1 MSDIFG
7 CISRFSDII
16 KGLKQQIN
24 ETVEI
29 KKLMHKSLPTFI
41 KALNRMNRTLE
52 MLSYVF
58 QSNSP
63 HNELFKHKLLKFSQI
78 ETIVIKL
85 EPMDTLLRI
94 LRELKDSE
102 NLTLKERL
110 KKYFELFFEYKTPS
124 TLHMRMKKYFKIIE
138 SALPVVI
145 ELNRTIFGSA
155 LRIKQPL
162 LRKAWM
168 LAGENQL
175 NDSSLPINIIQ
186 DNLYMLLKLEID
198 ENTINKKNKKEMYK
212 NIISQIADDID
223 NRGATKG
230 DGNISLAELNDL
242 PDEVMENINEKEE
255 YEEEEDGYIENE
267 EIEGCGCFGGK
278 IKSNKVHV
286 DDTAISTKTNSCKS
300 EDGESVMGDECIIL
314 ATDFFDRY
322 KLYLK
327 KKKQK
332 QKEKQ
337 KKSKKKEG
345 KEEKNEDS
353 LMGIAELFNETE
365 INEPEIEEN
374 VKVNPVIELVEEPIV
389 DSSPSKTEPPKS
401 VNDYGHNFNAKK
413 ISKIV
418 LKKPSYYNENLNDE
432 TSILTNITFQMVVKD
447 QGWGGTGHAHVR
459 YQINNNKCI
468 KAFTVK
474 RDEKENPKNKYRFV
488 INGYELNKNLDNKKE
503 KETEI
508 SIWLYCPPWS
518 GWKAEARSI
527 MCEINYN

>member
-16 KGLKQQIN
+16 KGLKYQIN

-29 KKLMHKSLPTFI
+29 KQLMHKSLPTFL

-58 QSNSP
+58 QRNSP

-102 NLTLKERL
+102 NLTLKEKL
-110 KKYFELFFEYKTPS
+110 KKYYELFFEYRTPS

-138 SALPVVI
+138 EALPVVI

-175 NDSSLPINIIQ
+175 NDSSLPINIVQ

-198 ENTINKKNKKEMYK
+198 ENTINKKHKKEMYK
-212 NIISQIADDID
+212 NIISQITDDID

-255 YEEEEDGYIENE
+255 YEEEEEEEDIVNE
-267 EIEGCGCFGGK
+267 IDGCGCFGGI
-278 IKSNKVHV
+278 IKSHKIFV
-286 DDTAISTKTNSCKS
+286 DDTVVSTNTNSCKS

-332 QKEKQ
+332 QKQKQ
-337 KKSKKKEG
+337 NKPKN
-345 KEEKNEDS
+345 KEEPNYE
-353 LMGIAELFNETE
+353 LIGISELLNETE
-365 INEPEIEEN
+365 SDIEEN
-374 VKVNPVIELVEEPIV
+374 IKVDVEIELLEDAIV
-389 DSSPSKTEPPKS
+389 KYNITQLAYPKC
-401 VNDYGHNFNAKK
+401 VNDYGHDFIAKK

-418 LKKPSYYNENLNDE
+418 LKEPSYYNEKLNNE
-432 TSILTNITFQMVVKD
+432 TSILTKIAFQMIVKD
-447 QGWGGTGHAHVR
+447 QGWGGTGQAHVR

-468 KAFTVK
+468 KAFTVS
-474 RDEKENPKNKYRFV
+474 RNEKDNPKNKYRFI
-488 INGYELNKNLDNKKE
+488 INGYELNKSLDNKKE
-503 KETEI
+503 RETEV
-508 SIWLYCPPWS
+508 SIWLYCPPWT
-518 GWKAEARSI
+518 GWEVEAKSI
-527 MCEINYN
+527 TCEFNYN

>member
-1 MSDIFG
+1 MYIIRMSDIFG

-16 KGLKQQIN
+16 KGLKYQIN

-29 KKLMHKSLPTFI
+29 KQLMHKSLPTFL

-85 EPMDTLLRI
+85 EPMDKLLRI
-94 LRELKDSE
+94 LRELKDSV

-110 KKYFELFFEYKTPS
+110 HKYLELFFEYKTPS
-124 TLHMRMKKYFKIIE
+124 TVHMRMKKYFKIIE
-138 SALPVVI
+138 NALPVVI

-155 LRIKQPL
+155 LRIKQPV

-175 NDSSLPINIIQ
+175 NDSSLPINIVQ

-242 PDEVMENINEKEE
+242 PDEVMVNINEKEE
-255 YEEEEDGYIENE
+255 YEEEEEVYVVNN
-267 EIEGCGCFGGK
+267 EIEGCGCFGGN
-278 IKSNKVHV
+278 IKSHKIHIDN
-286 DDTAISTKTNSCKS
+286 TAVSTNMNSCKS
-300 EDGESVMGDECIIL
+300 EDGESIMGDECIIL

-327 KKKQK
+327 KKKQT

-337 KKSKKKEG
+337 KRSKKKIET
-345 KEEKNEDS
+345 EEDNEDV
-353 LMGIAELFNETE
+353 LMGISELFNETD
-365 INEPEIEEN
+365 IEEN
-374 VKVNPVIELVEEPIV
+374 IKVNPVIELEDAIV
-389 DSSPSKTEPPKS
+389 KYNTTQMVYPKC
-401 VNDYGHNFNAKK
+401 VTDYGHNFKAKK
-413 ISKIV
+413 ISKII
-418 LKKPSYYNENLNDE
+418 LKKPSEYNEKLNDE

-447 QGWGGTGHAHVR
+447 QGWGGTGQAHVR
-459 YQINNNKCI
+459 YQINNNKCV
-468 KAFTVK
+468 KAFTVC

-488 INGYELNKNLDNKKE
+488 INGYELNKSLDNNKD
-503 KETEI
+503 KETEV
-508 SIWLYCPPWS
+508 SIWLYCPPWT
-518 GWKAEARSI
+518 GWMVEAKSI
-527 MCEINYN
+527 TCEFNYN

>member
-16 KGLKQQIN
+16 KGLKYQIN

-41 KALNRMNRTLE
+41 KALNRMNRTLQ

-63 HNELFKHKLLKFSQI
+63 HNELFKHKLLNFSQI

-85 EPMDTLLRI
+85 EPMDKLLRI
-94 LRELKDSE
+94 LRELKDSV
-102 NLTLKERL
+102 NLTLQERL
-110 KKYFELFFEYKTPS
+110 YKYLELFFEYKTPS
-124 TLHMRMKKYFKIIE
+124 TVHMRMKKYFKIIE
-138 SALPVVI
+138 DALPVVI
-145 ELNRTIFGSA
+145 DLNRTIFGSA
-155 LRIKQPL
+155 LRIKQPI

-168 LAGENQL
+168 LAGDNQL
-175 NDSSLPINIIQ
+175 NDSSLPINIVQ

-242 PDEVMENINEKEE
+242 PDEVMENINEKEDYEEYEE
-255 YEEEEDGYIENE
+255 YEEEEEDYVVNN
-267 EIEGCGCFGGK
+267 EIEGCGCFGGN
-278 IKSNKVHV
+278 IKSNKIHIDNTPV
-286 DDTAISTKTNSCKS
+286 STNIQSCKS
-300 EDGESVMGDECIIL
+300 EDGESIMGDDCIIL

-332 QKEKQ
+332 QKQNKPNNT
-337 KKSKKKEG
+337 
-345 KEEKNEDS
+345 EEPNDV
-353 LMGIAELFNETE
+353 LIGISELFNEKE
-365 INEPEIEEN
+365 SDIEEN
-374 VKVNPVIELVEEPIV
+374 IKVDVEIELLEDAIV
-389 DSSPSKTEPPKS
+389 KYNTTQMVYPKC
-401 VNDYGHNFNAKK
+401 VTDYGHDFKAKK
-413 ISKIV
+413 ISKII
-418 LKKPSYYNENLNDE
+418 LKKPSEYNEKLNDE

-447 QGWGGTGHAHVR
+447 QGWGGTGQAHVR
-459 YQINNNKCI
+459 YQINNNKCV
-468 KAFTVK
+468 KAFTVC

-488 INGYELNKNLDNKKE
+488 INGYELNKSLNNNKD
-503 KETEI
+503 KETEV
-508 SIWLYCPPWS
+508 SLWLYCPPWT
-518 GWKAEARSI
+518 GWMVEAKSI
-527 MCEINYN
+527 TCEFNYN

>member
-16 KGLKQQIN
+16 KSLKHQIN
-24 ETVEI
+24 ETAEI
-29 KKLMHKSLPTFI
+29 KQLMHKSLPTFI
-41 KALNRMNRTLE
+41 KALNRMNITLE

-124 TLHMRMKKYFKIIE
+124 TLHMRMKKYFRIIE
-138 SALPVVI
+138 DALPVVI

-267 EIEGCGCFGGK
+267 EIEGCGCFGGS

-286 DDTAISTKTNSCKS
+286 VDTSVSTKTNSCKS
-300 EDGESVMGDECIIL
+300 EDGESIMGDECIIL

-345 KEEKNEDS
+345 KEEENEEA
-353 LMGIAELFNETE
+353 LMGISELFNETDIE
-365 INEPEIEEN
+365 ENIKVNPEIE
-374 VKVNPVIELVEEPIV
+374 LLEEPIV
-389 DSSPSKTEPPKS
+389 NSSTPQIEPPKC
-401 VNDYGHNFNAKK
+401 VNDYGHDFKAKK

-418 LKKPSYYNENLNDE
+418 LKKPSEYNEKLNDE

-459 YQINNNKCI
+459 YQINNSKCV
-468 KAFTVK
+468 KSFTVS

-503 KETEI
+503 NEI
-508 SIWLYCPPWS
+508 SIWLYCPPWT
-518 GWKAEARSI
+518 GWEAEARSI
-527 MCEINYN
+527 TCEINYN

>member
-16 KGLKQQIN
+16 KGLKHQIN

-29 KKLMHKSLPTFI
+29 KHLMHKSLPTFI
-41 KALNRMNRTLE
+41 KALNRMNTTLE

-110 KKYFELFFEYKTPS
+110 KKYCELFFEYRTPS

-138 SALPVVI
+138 DALPVVI
-145 ELNRTIFGSA
+145 GLNRTIFGSA

-175 NDSSLPINIIQ
+175 NDSSLPINIVQ

-267 EIEGCGCFGGK
+267 EIEGCGCFGGR

-286 DDTAISTKTNSCKS
+286 VDTSVSTKTNSCKS
-300 EDGESVMGDECIIL
+300 EDGESIMGDECIIL

-345 KEEKNEDS
+345 KEEENEEA
-353 LMGIAELFNETE
+353 LMGIADMFNETDIE
-365 INEPEIEEN
+365 ENTKVNPEIE
-374 VKVNPVIELVEEPIV
+374 LLEEPIV
-389 DSSPSKTEPPKS
+389 NSSTSQRELPKC
-401 VNDYGHNFNAKK
+401 VNDYGHDFKAKK

-418 LKKPSYYNENLNDE
+418 LKKPSEYNEKLNDE

-459 YQINNNKCI
+459 YQINNSKCV
-468 KAFTVK
+468 KAFTVS

-503 KETEI
+503 TEI
-508 SIWLYCPPWS
+508 SIWLYCPPWT
-518 GWKAEARSI
+518 GWEAEARSI
-527 MCEINYN
+527 TCEINYN

>member
-16 KGLKQQIN
+16 KGLKHQIN

-29 KKLMHKSLPTFI
+29 KHLMHKSLPTFI
-41 KALNRMNRTLE
+41 KALNRMNTTLE

-110 KKYFELFFEYKTPS
+110 KKYCELFFEYRTPS

-138 SALPVVI
+138 DALPVVI
-145 ELNRTIFGSA
+145 GLNRTIFGSA

-267 EIEGCGCFGGK
+267 EIEGCGCFGGR

-286 DDTAISTKTNSCKS
+286 VDTSVSTKTNSCKS
-300 EDGESVMGDECIIL
+300 EDGESIMGDECIIL
-314 ATDFFDRY
+314 ATDFFDR
-322 KLYLK
+322 
-327 KKKQK
+327 
-332 QKEKQ
+332 
-337 KKSKKKEG
+337 
-345 KEEKNEDS
+345 
-353 LMGIAELFNETE
+353 
-365 INEPEIEEN
+365 
-374 VKVNPVIELVEEPIV
+374 
-389 DSSPSKTEPPKS
+389 
-401 VNDYGHNFNAKK
+401 
-413 ISKIV
+413 
-418 LKKPSYYNENLNDE
+418 
-432 TSILTNITFQMVVKD
+432 
-447 QGWGGTGHAHVR
+447 
-459 YQINNNKCI
+459 
-468 KAFTVK
+468 
-474 RDEKENPKNKYRFV
+474 
-488 INGYELNKNLDNKKE
+488 
-503 KETEI
+503 
-508 SIWLYCPPWS
+508 
-518 GWKAEARSI
+518 
-527 MCEINYN
+527 